1 MFKARGWET
10 WIRDGAL
17 FLVAL
22 GVMVLAVVLQ
32 MRLGVGTLERI
43 STEVM
48 DIHADFDSFRQS
60 AVAMRSG
67 GDIYDSGARLV
78 NLNPP
83 IWTVL
88 MFPFTLIEE
97 LNAYRMFVLVMMIT
111 TIGYLAWMA
120 DELRL
125 RAAWA
130 VVGAGMLLVSSPL
143 LATFALGQMYPIL
156 ALGLV
161 AAWTADRQG
170 SFPASGVALGLVLAL
185 KPSLA
190 PLVLWPLFRR
200 RWDTLLA
207 TIASGAVATLAGVI
221 AFGPGATLGYV
232 RVILAVDL
240 EAFWDNAS
248 LPSATLRL
256 FTENEFTRPL
266 ADWPWMLPV
275 AYIVGIGLVLFTAYR
290 VRNGA
295 EGGLWAMTAAS
306 LIASPIAW
314 NNYLVLLGPGIL
326 LLMARRRVPLALLL
340 LALQFIPAQWPDL
353 WSSQDTI
360 LATLALTLYLYV
372 LVAHWL
378 AFLTLGSREEA
389 RESRPEDEPG
399 REAARKPAPGE
410 IFPG

>member
-1 MFKARGWET
+1 MRKATRWGA
-10 WIRDGAL
+10 WIWSGV
-17 FLVAL
+17 LVLAAL

-32 MRLGVGTLERI
+32 VRIGVGTLERL

-60 AVAMRSG
+60 AVAMRDG
-67 GDIYDSGARLV
+67 ENIYDSGARLV

-88 MFPFTLIEE
+88 MFPFALIEE
-97 LNAYRMFVLVMMIT
+97 LNAYRLFVLVMLIT
-111 TIGYLAWMA
+111 TVGYLAWMA
-120 DELRL
+120 EALRL

-130 VVGAGMLLVSSPL
+130 VVGTGMLVVSSPL
-143 LATFALGQMYPIL
+143 LATFALGQMYPVL

-161 AAWTADRQG
+161 ATWVADRRG
-170 SFPASGVALGLVLAL
+170 WYVVSGVALGLVLAL

-200 RWDTLLA
+200 QWEMLGA
-207 TIASGAVATLAGVI
+207 TIISGAAATLVGSLI
-221 AFGPGATLGYV
+221 LGAQTTLKYV
-232 RVILAVDL
+232 EVVRSVKL

-248 LPSATLRL
+248 LPSAALRL

-266 ADWPWMLPV
+266 ADLPWVLPV
-275 AYIVGIGLVLFTAYR
+275 AYAIGIGLVLFTAYW
-290 VRNGA
+290 VRGGS
-295 EGGLWAMTAAS
+295 EGGLWAMVAVS

-340 LALQFIPAQWPDL
+340 LALQFIPAQWPNL
-353 WSSQDTI
+353 WSGQDTI

-378 AFLTLGSREEA
+378 SFLTLKRQKEA
-389 RESRPEDEPG
+389 HEILSTRSPAGGEASPG
-399 REAARKPAPGE
+399 
-410 IFPG
+410 

>member
-1 MFKARGWET
+1 MWRVGGWVA
-10 WIRDGAL
+10 WAANVAL
-17 FLVAL
+17 LLAAL
-22 GVMVLAVVLQ
+22 GVMMLAVLLQ
-32 MRLGVGTLERI
+32 VRFGVGTLERI
-43 STEVM
+43 STDVM

-60 AVAMRSG
+60 ALAMWRG
-67 GDIYDSGARLV
+67 EDIYNSGARLV

-88 MFPFTLIEE
+88 MAPFALMES
-97 LNAYRMFVLVMMIT
+97 LNAYRLFVLLMLFT

-120 DELRL
+120 EELRL

-130 VVGAGMLLVSSPL
+130 VVGVGMLIVSSPL
-143 LATFALGQMYPIL
+143 LATFALGQMYPVL

-161 AAWTADRQG
+161 AAWTADRRG
-170 SFPASGVALGLVLAL
+170 SPLASGVALGLVLAL

-190 PLVLWPLFRR
+190 PLILWPLFRR
-200 RWDTLLA
+200 QWEMLGA
-207 TIASGAVATLAGVI
+207 TIVSGAAATLIGSLMLGAQ
-221 AFGPGATLGYV
+221 ATLKYV
-232 RVILAVDL
+232 EVVRGVEL

-248 LPSATLRL
+248 LPSAALRL

-275 AYIVGIGLVLFTAYR
+275 AYAVGIGLVFLTAYL
-290 VRNGA
+290 VRDGA
-295 EGGLWAMTAAS
+295 EGGLWAMVAAS

-326 LLMARRRVPLALLL
+326 LLFARRWAPLALLL

-353 WSSQDTI
+353 WSGQDTV

-378 AFLTLGSREEA
+378 SFLTLSLSKEREDTKDHA
-389 RESRPEDEPG
+389 STK
-399 REAARKPAPGE
+399 REAAPG
-410 IFPG
+410 

>member
-1 MFKARGWET
+1 MRKSGRW
-10 WIRDGAL
+10 GAWVWNAV
-17 FLVAL
+17 LVLAAM

-32 MRLGVGTLERI
+32 VRLGVGTLERI

-60 AVAMRSG
+60 ARAMWRG
-67 GDIYDSGARLV
+67 EDIYDSGARLV

-88 MFPFTLIEE
+88 MAPFGLIEE
-97 LNAYRMFVLVMMIT
+97 LNAYRLFVLVMLIT

-130 VVGAGMLLVSSPL
+130 VVGTGMLIVSSPL
-143 LATFALGQMYPIL
+143 LATFALGQMYPVL

-161 AAWTADRQG
+161 AAWVTDRRG
-170 SFPASGVALGLVLAL
+170 KFLVSGVALGLVLAL

-200 RWDTLLA
+200 QWEMLGA
-207 TIASGAVATLAGVI
+207 TIASGAAATLIGSLVL
-221 AFGPGATLGYV
+221 GPQATLKYAEV
-232 RVILAVDL
+232 IRRVEPD
-240 EAFWDNAS
+240 AFWDNAS

-275 AYIVGIGLVLFTAYR
+275 AYAIGIGLVLFTAYR
-290 VRNGA
+290 VRDGS
-295 EGGLWAMTAAS
+295 EGGLWAMVAAS
-306 LIASPIAW
+306 LLVSPIAW

-326 LLMARRRVPLALLL
+326 LLLARRRVPLALLL

-353 WSSQDTI
+353 WSSKDTV

-372 LVAHWL
+372 LAAHWL
-378 AFLTLGSREEA
+378 AFLTLGKRREETG
-389 RESRPEDEPG
+389 ESAPAS
-399 REAARKPAPGE
+399 REAAPG
-410 IFPG
+410 